1 MAMETLTLLTDF
13 GTRDFFVGALKGAVL
28 KACPSCRIVDI
39 SHEVEIFDIRR
50 AAFLL
55 WATWRSYPEGTV
67 HLTVV
72 DPGVG
77 TQRALLHMERDGHHF
92 FAPDNGLL
100 TYVHTGQEELHRV
113 LYPADLK
120 AAASP
125 TFHARDLFAPTVGR
139 FLGDQT
145 VEMEPCADA
154 IMLPYQPPLKGE
166 DGSVRGQVMEVDR
179 FGNLITDLP
188 LAWMQYG
195 RGSVKVRGRA
205 LGIWT
210 LAYEEL
216 QGQDPGMLP
225 GSLGTLEIAVRKGS
239 AARALGSGIGD
250 PVAYQP

>member
-13 GTRDFFVGALKGAVL
+13 GTRDFFVGALKGSL
-28 KACPSCRIVDI
+28 ISACPSCRIVDI

-55 WATWRSYPEGTV
+55 WATWRSFPQGTV

-100 TYVHTGQEELHRV
+100 TYVHTGQEAIRKV
-113 LYPADLK
+113 VYPAEFK

-125 TFHARDLFAPTVGR
+125 TFHARDLFAPSVGR
-139 FLGDQT
+139 FMGGGRLD
-145 VEMEPCADA
+145 MEPCEDP
-154 IMLPYQPPLKGE
+154 ILLPYQPPLRG
-166 DGSVRGQVMEVDR
+166 DGGSLRGQVMEVDR

-188 LAWMQYG
+188 LAWLKYG

-239 AARALGSGIGD
+239 ASKTLGAGIGE
-250 PVAYQP
+250 PVAYHP

>member
-1 MAMETLTLLTDF
+1 METVTLLTDF
-13 GTRDFFVGALKGAVL
+13 GTRDFFVGALKGSL
-28 KACPSCRIVDI
+28 LRHCPTARIVDL

-55 WATWRSYPEGTV
+55 WATWRSFPEGTV

-77 TQRALLHMERDGHHF
+77 TQRALLYMEREGHHF

-100 TYVHTGQEELHRV
+100 TYVHTGQEEFKRV
-113 LYPADLK
+113 LYPDDLK
-120 AAASP
+120 TAACP
-125 TFHARDLFAPTVGR
+125 TFHARDLFAPSVGR
-139 FLGDQT
+139 FMSGRAPA
-145 VEMEPCADA
+145 MEPHHDT
-154 IMLPYQPPLKGE
+154 ILLPYQPPLKGD

-188 LAWMQYG
+188 LAWMKYG
-195 RGSVKVRGRA
+195 KGSVKAKGRG
-205 LGIWT
+205 LGIWA

-239 AARALGSGIGD
+239 AAKALGAGIGD
-250 PVAYQP
+250 TVLYQP